1 RAPPRV
7 PPRGDARAGD
17 ALRRRRR
24 IERVPAAERAAWQP
38 LARRLRRRHRDA
50 RQPPLLYQRRPRRPE
65 ERALRRRAPP
75 HEAGQMN
82 EYLSTARYIDSAD
95 SRVIA
100 FAEANVTGRGER
112 ERAVSLYYAVRDE
125 IRYNPFLDF
134 SKREVFRASAVL
146 EAGEGFCVGKASLL
160 AACARAVGIEARV
173 GFAAVKNHLTT
184 PRLAETMGSD
194 LFVYHGYT
202 DLRLD
207 GKWVKATPAFNLALC
222 TRFRVKPLEFDG
234 RADSIFHPFD
244 EDDRR
249 HMEYL
254 RDRGVY
260 ADVPVD
266 EIQQA
271 FRDAYPKFYGL
282 GKDAAKET
290 FG

>member
-1 RAPPRV
+1 
-7 PPRGDARAGD
+7 
-17 ALRRRRR
+17 
-24 IERVPAAERAAWQP
+24 
-38 LARRLRRRHRDA
+38 
-50 RQPPLLYQRRPRRPE
+50 
-65 ERALRRRAPP
+65 
-75 HEAGQMN
+75 MN
-82 EYLSTARYIDSAD
+82 QYLSTARYIDSAD
-95 SRVIA
+95 PGVLA
-100 FAEANVTGRGER
+100 FSEKNAKGSSER
-112 ERAVSLYYAVRDE
+112 ERAISLYYAVRDQ

-134 SKREVFRASAVL
+134 SNPEVFRASAVL
-146 EAGEGFCVGKASLL
+146 RAGEGFCIGKASLL
-160 AACARAVGIEARV
+160 AACARAADIEARV
-173 GFAAVKNHLTT
+173 GFADVKNHLTT

-202 DLRLD
+202 DLRID

-222 TRFRVKPLEFDG
+222 ARFRVKPLEFDG

-266 EIQQA
+266 EIQSA
-271 FRDAYPKFYGL
+271 FREAYPKLYSMGA
-282 GKDAAKET
+282 DVAKES

>member
-1 RAPPRV
+1 
-7 PPRGDARAGD
+7 
-17 ALRRRRR
+17 
-24 IERVPAAERAAWQP
+24 
-38 LARRLRRRHRDA
+38 
-50 RQPPLLYQRRPRRPE
+50 
-65 ERALRRRAPP
+65 
-75 HEAGQMN
+75 MN
-82 EYLSTARYIDSAD
+82 QYLSTARYVDSAD
-95 SRVIA
+95 PAVLA
-100 FAEANVTGRGER
+100 FAEKYAKGPSER
-112 ERAVSLYYAVRDE
+112 ERAVSLYYAVRDQ

-134 SKREVFRASAVL
+134 SDPEVFRASAVL
-146 EAGEGFCVGKASLL
+146 KAGEGFCVGKASLL
-160 AACARAVGIEARV
+160 AACARAAGIEARV
-173 GFAAVKNHLTT
+173 GFADVKNHLTT

-194 LFVYHGYT
+194 LFIYHGYS
-202 DLRLD
+202 DLRID

-266 EIQQA
+266 EIQGA
-271 FRDAYPKFYGL
+271 FRAAYPKLYSMGA
-282 GKDAAKET
+282 DVAKET

>member
-1 RAPPRV
+1 MTP
-7 PPRGDARAGD
+7 
-17 ALRRRRR
+17 
-24 IERVPAAERAAWQP
+24 
-38 LARRLRRRHRDA
+38 
-50 RQPPLLYQRRPRRPE
+50 
-65 ERALRRRAPP
+65 
-75 HEAGQMN
+75 
-82 EYLSTARYIDSAD
+82 YLSAGRYVDSAHPL
-95 SRVIA
+95 VVA
-100 FAEANVTGRGER
+100 FADKHVEGNDER
-112 ERAVSLYYAVRDE
+112 ERAISLYYAVRDE

-134 SKREVFRASAVL
+134 SDPEVFRASAVL

-160 AACARAVGIEARV
+160 AACARAAGIEARV
-173 GFAAVKNHLTT
+173 GFADVRNHLTT

-202 DLRLD
+202 DLRID

-234 RADSIFHPFD
+234 REDSIFHPFD
-244 EDDRR
+244 QDDRR

-266 EIQQA
+266 EIQRA
-271 FRDAYPKFYGL
+271 FREAYPKFYGL
-282 GKDAAKET
+282 GADAAKET